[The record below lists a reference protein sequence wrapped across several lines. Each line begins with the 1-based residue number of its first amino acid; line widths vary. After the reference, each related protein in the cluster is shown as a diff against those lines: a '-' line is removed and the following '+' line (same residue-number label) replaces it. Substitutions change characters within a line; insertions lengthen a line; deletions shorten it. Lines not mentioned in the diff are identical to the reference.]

1 MPPSRVRAQTPWFVK
16 HVVNPLLLL
25 SGTLPVLT
33 VTGRRTGK
41 RYRTP
46 INVLELDGA
55 RYLVS
60 PRGETGWSQNLRANS
75 QAWLRLRGHD
85 VRVRATEVPP
95 AERPPLIA
103 AYLEKW
109 GRQTRDQFARLPDP
123 GDHPTFRLDE
133 A

>member
-1 MPPSRVRAQTPWFVK
+1 MPTSRVRAQTPWVVK

-25 SGTLPVLT
+25 SGALPVLT
-33 VTGRRTGK
+33 VTGHRTGK

-46 INVLELDGA
+46 VNVLELDGT

-60 PRGETGWSQNLRANS
+60 PRGETGWSQNLRRGGE
-75 QAWLRLRGHD
+75 AWLRQRGRE

-103 AYLEKW
+103 AYLARW
-109 GRQTRDQFARLPDP
+109 GRQTGDQFAKLPDP
-123 GDHPTFRLDE
+123 ADHPTFRLDE